1 MISASSESPRALPA
15 LLLGALAIGLSPIFV
30 RLVDVGYTASAFW
43 RLALAIPVLLLF
55 LRPGNPVP
63 ARTLRLWIGAGL
75 FFAADLAAWH
85 QSIRFTSVANATLLA
100 NLAPVFVTFGAFLIF
115 GERVRRAFVGGLLLA
130 LIGSAVLMANS
141 SALGAGSLLGDGLG
155 VITAIFYAGY
165 ILSVSRA
172 SKSGGL
178 VALMLWTCG
187 IGALLLGPLAWFSEP
202 ATFWPGT
209 GRDWLLLIA
218 LSWGSQAAGQSL
230 IAYGLRHLPA
240 AFSSVTLLI
249 QPVAAALFAWWLLA
263 EPFGVWQAAG
273 GALVLA
279 GIVTCRLARQPAPV
293 LK

>member
-1 MISASSESPRALPA
+1 MSTPATESPRALPA
-15 LLLGALAIGLSPIFV
+15 LLIGALAIGLSPIFV

-63 ARTLRLWIGAGL
+63 ARTLRLWIAAGL

-141 SALGAGSLLGDGLG
+141 SALGAGSLLGDGLC

-209 GRDWLLLIA
+209 GRDWLLLLA

-263 EPFGVWQAAG
+263 EPFGAWQAAG

-279 GIVTCRLARQPAPV
+279 GIVTCRLARQPAPA